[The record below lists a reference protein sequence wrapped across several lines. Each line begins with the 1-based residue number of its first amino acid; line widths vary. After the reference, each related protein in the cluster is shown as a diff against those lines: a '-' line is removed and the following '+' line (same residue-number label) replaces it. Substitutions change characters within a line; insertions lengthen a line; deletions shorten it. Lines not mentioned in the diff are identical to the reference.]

1 MIKDK
6 IHHIED
12 QYHKEVNG
20 LVNKALQLIR
30 SKYGL
35 WSLGVI
41 SFIDSAV
48 AFPGPIDPLLA
59 AYIVADRSK
68 VWAGFLV
75 ATLASVIG
83 GVFLYAVAAVFT
95 EQLFSHFSPESA
107 NTFNEIVA
115 KFNQG
120 TFSLAFLGA
129 LTPIPYGIVVIAVG
143 ALKGN
148 IFMFIAGSLLG
159 RGFRF
164 GVVSYLTYKFGKQA
178 LDLTKKHLKLF
189 SIFVLVIFSL
199 YVLFKI
205 HS

>member
-1 MIKDK
+1 MINEK
-6 IHHIED
+6 IHHIEE

-41 SFIDSAV
+41 SFVDSAV
-48 AFPGPIDPLLA
+48 AFPGPIDPFIA
-59 AYIVADRSK
+59 AYIVANRSRA
-68 VWAGFLV
+68 WAGFMV
-75 ATLASVIG
+75 ATLTSIIG
-83 GVFLYAVAAVFT
+83 GIFLYAVASLFT
-95 EQLFSHFSPESA
+95 EQLFSHFSPETVT
-107 NTFNEIVA
+107 TFNEIVT

-129 LTPIPYGIVVIAVG
+129 LTPIPYGIVVIAIAV
-143 ALKGN
+143 LKGN
-148 IFMFIAGSLLG
+148 VFMFIAGSLLG
-159 RGFRF
+159 RGLRY
-164 GVVSYLTYKFGKQA
+164 GLVSYLTYKFGKQA